1 MNLALFDLDNTLL
14 RGDSDYNWSKFLIKK
29 NLLDKNLHEKQNEI
43 FYQQYQNGTLDIYE
57 FCEFQFRPLK
67 ENKRQDLDLIRQ
79 EYVEEIIKPLVSN
92 KSIDLVKS
100 HLRQNDLCII
110 ITATNSYITKPI
122 ADLFDIDNLI
132 GTIPEEIGGQFTGK
146 VEGLPSFQF
155 GKVTR
160 LENWLAKKELSIES
174 FDKSYFYSD
183 SHNDLPLMKKVTN
196 PICVNPDDKLKN
208 EAHRLLWETI
218 SLED

>member
-67 ENKRQDLDLIRQ
+67 ENKRQNLDLIRQ
-79 EYVEEIIKPLVSN
+79 EYVEEIIKPLISN

-122 ADLFDIDNLI
+122 ADLFGIDNLI

-146 VEGLPSFQF
+146 VEGLPSFQS

-183 SHNDLPLMKKVTN
+183 SHNDLPLMRKVTN

-208 EAHRLLWETI
+208 EAHRLLWEKI